1 MVRLLSP
8 CLFVCL
14 FVRVFVHH
22 FRERYRKSVLKE
34 PINQPEDVFSR
45 GWGFKFC
52 YLDKKERS
60 LDGAFTLT
68 DVARWIACSI
78 LVLLTSGISHHPS
91 RVFYGLSDF
100 ISGQVSLWYLCVSIQ
115 NEYRLLVLI
124 NCTIT
129 FGRTSSVCT

>member
-1 MVRLLSP
+1 MNGTFVKPLFVRS
-8 CLFVCL
+8 FVCL
-14 FVRVFVHH
+14 FITSGRDTEKAFL
-22 FRERYRKSVLKE
+22 RNQS
-34 PINQPEDVFSR
+34 INQPEDVFSR

-91 RVFYGLSDF
+91 RVSYFMVYRILFPDRFLYGIYVFQSKTSIDF
-100 ISGQVSLWYLCVSIQ
+100 
-115 NEYRLLVLI
+115 
-124 NCTIT
+124 
-129 FGRTSSVCT
+129 

>member
-8 CLFVCL
+8 CLFVCSFVCVCL
-14 FVRVFVHH
+14 FITSGRDTEKAFL
-22 FRERYRKSVLKE
+22 RNQS
-34 PINQPEDVFSR
+34 INQPEDVFSR

-68 DVARWIACSI
+68 DVARWIAFSI

-100 ISGQVSLWYLCVSIQ
+100 ISGQVSLWYVSMCF
-115 NEYRLLVLI
+115 NPKRV
-124 NCTIT
+124 
-129 FGRTSSVCT
+129 